1 MDKYHYKILEDNNV
15 SINAGMTT
23 YLNWSLTYASTET
36 ITLQPGSEGKDSD
49 VDAGFP
55 DSNSGSYEALWV
67 GHSTDKWRAYL
78 QFELSHTLL
87 PAGAVITY
95 AYLRLYQ
102 YNFTSSGSFSVGLYK
117 VMGNWGEDSI
127 TWNNQPTSSSK
138 AEAFCNIATGTWRTW
153 YINDLVKD
161 CLEGSISNYGMLLKP
176 IDESSNDKGV
186 YFRSSD
192 YTTDNTKCPKLE
204 IDYYIP

>member
-1 MDKYHYKILEDNNV
+1 
-15 SINAGMTT
+15 MTT

-67 GHSTDKWRAYL
+67 GHSTDKWRACG
-78 QFELSHTLL
+78 ELIYSSNWVIPLL

-102 YNFTSSGSFSVGLYK
+102 YNFTGSGSFSVGLYK
-117 VMGNWGEDSI
+117 VTGNWGEDSI
-127 TWNNQPTSSSK
+127 TWNNQPTSSSE
-138 AEAFCNIATGTWRTW
+138 AEAFCNIATG
-153 YINDLVKD
+153 
-161 CLEGSISNYGMLLKP
+161 
-176 IDESSNDKGV
+176 NDKGV

-192 YTTDNTKCPKLE
+192 YTTGNTKCPKLE